1 MFQGHNNG
9 LTGICPAQI
18 RWYTVSRQPMTSD
31 LDVSCWSAAVLLAAS
46 FRFPTLL
53 PLAAVLLAACS
64 FLTLDIAHG
73 EERGHVQT
81 ARAVVLVLFLH
92 MRVLS
97 VLSAGAEP
105 APARFFVMCL
115 ISSSR
120 LPEVFSTRITP
131 AIYLCGLSPDCL
143 RRLLSRSDCPW
154 WGVSVLCCRR
164 QPGTARFFRSWCCS
178 LFRLRFLQNAG
189 TKSMQAAL
197 TRSWRTLRLGYH
209 REVVV

>member
-1 MFQGHNNG
+1 M
-9 LTGICPAQI
+9 LC
-18 RWYTVSRQPMTSD
+18 
-31 LDVSCWSAAVLLAAS
+31 
-46 FRFPTLL
+46 
-53 PLAAVLLAACS
+53 
-64 FLTLDIAHG
+64 
-73 EERGHVQT
+73 
-81 ARAVVLVLFLH
+81 LFLYGMCANLH
-92 MRVLS
+92 LFCKYIIQVIAFKGFFDYNMRVLS
-97 VLSAGAEP
+97 VLSAGAETV
-105 APARFFVMCL
+105 PARFFVMCL

-154 WGVSVLCCRR
+154 WGVSALCCRR
-164 QPGTARFFRSWCCS
+164 QPGTARFFQSWCCS

-189 TKSMQAAL
+189 NEDMQAAP